1 MRAGSRGATGSVEG
15 EVVEGEGEEKCPGAR
30 TLVVEAAATSR
41 PVVKARGPAPER
53 MMARV
58 WGLVERWVK
67 IWGSSSHILREG
79 GGVSWGGF
87 CV

>member
-1 MRAGSRGATGSVEG
+1 MRAGSRGVADSVW
-15 EVVEGEGEEKCPGAR
+15 EVGLWEEGEGEEKWLGAR

-58 WGLVERWVK
+58 
-67 IWGSSSHILREG
+67 
-79 GGVSWGGF
+79 
-87 CV
+87 